1 MEWWLTLIIII
12 GGLVFLM
19 SFGMPVAFCFM
30 LISVIGSFLLMRGEV
45 GLIQLGLSMF
55 SSVANFNFIP
65 IPLFILMGEILFHSG
80 IGPKMVDAIDKLL
93 GSIPG
98 RLAIIAVAAGAL
110 FASLTGSSLSSTAL
124 LGETLVPEMEKRG
137 YKKAMSLGPILGSGG
152 IAIMIPPSA
161 LAVYLAA
168 VGEISIGRTLLGIIV
183 PGILMAILYTAYI
196 IIACWLKPS
205 LAAPYAIDAVSA
217 SAKGKAV
224 LKTVVP
230 VGVIIFFVTGVI
242 FFGIATPSEAAA
254 TGAGAMFLLAFIY
267 GKLDWKAIKKIFV
280 STMQVTGML
289 FLIIATAK
297 IYSQVLAYSG
307 ASSGLMKFASE
318 LEVQPIFVAASLIG
332 IVLFLGMFM
341 TGSALI
347 MIVVPLGVPLM
358 RKIGFDPIW
367 FAVVVML
374 GVEMG
379 GTTPPFGA
387 ILFSLKGVA
396 PPDTTIEDC
405 YKASLPFLG
414 CDLIVMIL
422 LFIFPQLALW
432 LPSAVTR

>member
-93 GSIPG
+93 GSIPS

-267 GKLDWKAIKKIFV
+267 GKLDRKAIKKIFV